1 MYNFALLISLYIA
14 HIAFDFY
21 LQPKAW
27 IEARNTLHYKS
38 KELYLPRYCKEG

>member
-1 MYNFALLISLYIA
+1 MYNFTLLISLYIA

-38 KELYLPRYCKEG
+38 K